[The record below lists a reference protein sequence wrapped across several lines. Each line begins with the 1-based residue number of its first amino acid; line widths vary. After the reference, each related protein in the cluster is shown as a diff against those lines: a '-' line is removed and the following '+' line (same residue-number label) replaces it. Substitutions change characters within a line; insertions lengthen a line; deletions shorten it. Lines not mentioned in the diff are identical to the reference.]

1 MPEYIDAEVT
11 TLRDS
16 TSDDEITLLLGV
28 SGDRDEFASRVEA
41 VGATVDAKLGQA
53 TLRVTTLKSAIG
65 QLCELERLKSIEIE
79 REDVR
84 TLDEGNGRSRRR
96 VTRS

>member
-1 MPEYIDAEVT
+1 MPEYIDTDVKS
-11 TLRDS
+11 LRDS
-16 TSDDEITLLLGV
+16 SSDDEVTLLLGV
-28 SGDRDEFASRVEA
+28 SGDRDKFATRVEQ
-41 VGATVDAKLGQA
+41 VGATVNATLGRA
-53 TLRVTTLKSAIG
+53 TLRVTTSESAVDD
-65 QLCELERLKSIEIE
+65 LCGLEGLKSIEIE